1 MRRKIG
7 FSLLALT
14 LIAGAVAAGFY
25 LFLPKVNCNKA
36 YSALTKDGVLFI
48 TVAFGYKD
56 SRPLRFVGDR
66 YERAAFADRLLKPC
80 QAWEVVCGFTMDAGN
95 PEFFTKKLVWYDKKE
110 RYIQIQVLASSI
122 GPDDQWNR
130 ESRIQKWNS
139 DRTRRLFRRAIT
151 KSDIVFYNGH
161 SRTGG
166 GPDFSPPLLQK
177 EGGVLYSHYQ
187 NERPGMKDL
196 LEDLE
201 RAKGARQ
208 PRLLGLF
215 SCASHTLF
223 RDELRKAKPKLGV
236 ISSEA
241 LLYQKDA
248 MDNMVAALT
257 AVLKGECEPRFN
269 RRLRAEDPTMGS
281 KIVGFF

>member
-1 MRRKIG
+1 MLG
-7 FSLLALT
+7 LFALMVLATGVWWALAPR
-14 LIAGAVAAGFY
+14 I
-25 LFLPKVNCNKA
+25 NCTRA
-36 YSALTKDGVLFI
+36 YSALTKDGVLYI

-66 YERAAFADRLLKPC
+66 YERAAFVDHLLRPC
-80 QAWEVVCGFTMDAGN
+80 GVGDVICGFSTEPGN
-95 PEFFTKKLVWYDKKE
+95 PEFFSKKLVWYDKKE
-110 RYIQIQVLASSI
+110 RIVRIQVLASSV

-130 ESRIQKWNS
+130 ESRVQKWNS
-139 DRTRRLFRRAIT
+139 DRTRRLFRFSIT

-166 GPDFSPPLLQK
+166 GPDFSPPLITKSGGVDYNHYQK
-177 EGGVLYSHYQ
+177 EQ
-187 NERPGMKDL
+187 PGFTDL
-196 LEDLE
+196 LDDIE

-215 SCASHTLF
+215 SCASNKHFLNTL
-223 RDELRKAKPKLGV
+223 LKTKPKMGV
-236 ISSEA
+236 VSSEA
-241 LLYQKDA
+241 LLYQADA
-248 MDNMVAALT
+248 MGNMVAALT

-269 RRLRAEDPTMGS
+269 ERLRSKDPTVGS

>member
-1 MRRKIG
+1 MTRLRKLI
-7 FSLLALT
+7 LLVLT
-14 LIAGAVAAGFY
+14 LTLGGAGVYYFM
-25 LFLPKVNCNKA
+25 LPKINCTKA

-66 YERAAFADRLLKPC
+66 YERAAFVDLLLKPC
-80 QAWEVVCGFTMDAGN
+80 EGSEVVCGFALDPGN
-95 PEFFTKKLVWYDKKE
+95 PEFFTKKLIWYDKKE
-110 RYIQIQVLASSI
+110 RFIQIEVLASSI
-122 GPDDQWNR
+122 GPDDEWNR
-130 ESRIQKWNS
+130 KSRIQKWNS
-139 DRTRRLFRRAIT
+139 DRSRRLFRRAIT

-166 GPDFSPPLLQK
+166 GPDFFPPRIHAS
-177 EGGVLYSHYQ
+177 GGVQYKHYKDAQ
-187 NERPGMKDL
+187 PGFTEL

-215 SCASHTLF
+215 SCASSHHFLQ
-223 RDELRKAKPKLGV
+223 LLLHAKPKVGV
-236 ISSEA
+236 IASQA
-241 LLYQKDA
+241 LLYQTDA
-248 MDNMVAALT
+248 MENMVAALT

-269 RRLRAEDPTMGS
+269 ERLRSKDPTMGS
-281 KIVGFF
+281 KIYGFF